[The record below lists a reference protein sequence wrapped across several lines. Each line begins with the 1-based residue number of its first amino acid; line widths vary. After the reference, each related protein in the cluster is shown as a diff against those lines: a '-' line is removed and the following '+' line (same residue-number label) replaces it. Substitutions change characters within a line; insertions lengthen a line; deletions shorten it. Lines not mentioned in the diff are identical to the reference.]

1 HRVLIL
7 NPSWI
12 QPLCQRSNKMMT
24 KPRYVFDETERKAME
39 KYDIS
44 LNDYR
49 NRRRAGWNRDCAI
62 YLDKYQDP
70 NELASIIDTKD
81 LRSILESAPTGDTAR
96 LKVHPGWRYED
107 AISTHK
113 RDREMAS
120 YPAQQ
125 NRIVL

>member
-1 HRVLIL
+1 MR
-7 NPSWI
+7 
-12 QPLCQRSNKMMT
+12 T
-24 KPRYVFDETERKAME
+24 KPRYVFDETEQKAME

-62 YLDKYQDP
+62 FLDKYQDP
-70 NELASIIDTKD
+70 KELASIIDTKD
-81 LRSILESAPTGDTAR
+81 LRTIFESGTTVETVR
-96 LKVHPGWRYED
+96 LKVHLGWRYED

-113 RDREMAS
+113 RDREMPY

-125 NRIVL
+125 NRIIL